1 MESPSYKR
9 RRRNGECE
17 RCRCHRAK
25 KKKKHLYLVVDDW
38 KGGYSIHKLDAD
50 DNSMEH
56 RLPEHGALRLA
67 SSPERA
73 PMAFAAL
80 GTNIF
85 IATNPRCSR
94 HRAPPFLAYDT
105 EAAALTVGPPPPDG
119 HLRDLGEAVAAGGK
133 LYALTFF
140 WNEVRHSSSLQVLS
154 WEPTTDQQEA
164 WDPSMEWSWD
174 TLPAPAPYTEGEVI
188 TSYALHP
195 DGRTIFMSTD
205 WRTHSL
211 DTGGNGVGAWRD
223 LGEWTLPFRGQAY
236 FDAELDAWVGL
247 HYKED
252 GYICCC
258 PVASRS
264 ATTTTAQQQSEC
276 KILEE
281 KLFRRCGEEKFP
293 YGRYLSATLTY
304 MGDSKFCLVESVL
317 RSKNALDAVL
327 HVTVFGLKYDH
338 KRELKTKAHRTTRFY
353 GLSKNTLLFS
363 HAAFWM

>member
-17 RCRCHRAK
+17 RCRSHRAK

-94 HRAPPFLAYDT
+94 HRAPPFLVYDT

-140 WNEVRHSSSLQVLS
+140 WNEARS
-154 WEPTTDQQEA
+154 
-164 WDPSMEWSWD
+164 
-174 TLPAPAPYTEGEVI
+174 
-188 TSYALHP
+188 HP

-276 KILEE
+276 NILEE
-281 KLFRRCGEEKFP
+281 KLFRRCGEKFP
-293 YGRYLSATLTY
+293 YGRYLSANLTY
-304 MGDSKFCLVESVL
+304 MGDSKFCLVDSVL

-327 HVTVFGLKYDH
+327 HVTVFRLKYDH
-338 KRELKTKAHRTTRFY
+338 KRELKTKAHRTTRSY
-353 GLSKNTLLFS
+353 RVSKNTLLFS